1 MVTQEAALSDQSPG
15 EPISKRAKPTRVTET
30 STTVQSTMACASQ
43 EHKIIES
50 PEVEVNEQ
58 DPEVI
63 EALVKKA
70 QDPVEDCS
78 NCTVLE
84 NTVRKLKN
92 RIVSLED
99 KVKKLKLSNRR
110 SNYRIEGEY
119 SVCYFMMY
127 QLICLNNVMC
137 DKLTPSPLFKIKY

>member
-1 MVTQEAALSDQSPG
+1 MATQEAALSDQLPG

-84 NTVRKLKN
+84 NTVRKLKKT
-92 RIVSLED
+92 E
-99 KVKKLKLSNRR
+99 LSPWRT
-110 SNYRIEGEY
+110 
-119 SVCYFMMY
+119 
-127 QLICLNNVMC
+127 
-137 DKLTPSPLFKIKY
+137 K